1 MATTSVQNAFLV
13 LETVADLQPAGLT
26 AVARVAGL
34 PKSTTQRMLLTLAE
48 VGWLRATDDSPTR
61 WVLTYRAL
69 RVAGQ
74 VDGRHGL
81 RESAL
86 PEMSALQHATTE
98 TVHLTA
104 PDGDHLVLLERLDTP
119 HHLRAFLPL
128 GERIPYHASATGQA
142 YLAASTDLV
151 VDRLTARPL
160 DARTSGTITDP
171 VLLRARLEEIRERGW
186 SINVGGL
193 SSGITALGAAI
204 VGHDGLPLGAVSVS
218 GPSSRITADRFAD
231 LGAAVARSAA
241 RISGGL

>member
-1 MATTSVQNAFLV
+1 MEGVQRVATTSVQNAFLV

-26 AVARVAGL
+26 AVARAAGM

-69 RVAGQ
+69 RVGGQ

-104 PDGDHLVLLERLDTP
+104 PDGDDELVETLEGEWHGTQTVLLEFESVEAAKEWYYSDAYQEAVK
-119 HHLRAFLPL
+119 LR
-128 GERIPYHASATGQA
+128 QA
-142 YLAASTDLV
+142 AADC
-151 VDRLTARPL
+151 
-160 DARTSGTITDP
+160 
-171 VLLRARLEEIRERGW
+171 
-186 SINVGGL
+186 N
-193 SSGITALGAAI
+193 GAI
-204 VGHDGLPLGAVSVS
+204 
-218 GPSSRITADRFAD
+218 
-231 LGAAVARSAA
+231 
-241 RISGGL
+241 ISGF